1 MAQFGPYWEVA
12 VLRHITGSQNM
23 TQATWF
29 IGLCTG
35 APLTAAGSNPALCEC
50 CTNTGGYTRV
60 EIYTA
65 NWVAVS
71 GSSPAVTYNS
81 AAKTW
86 ATSTTSWGDISYV
99 AIFNTTTI
107 NDGNVV
113 AFATAAATKTIAT
126 GDQAVLGTQSLA
138 LQIT

>member
-12 VLRHITGSQNM
+12 VLRNITGSQAM
-23 TQATWF
+23 TQYTVYV
-29 IGLCTG
+29 GLCTA
-35 APLTAAGSNPALCEC
+35 APLTGAGSNPALCEC
-50 CTNTGGYTRV
+50 ATNTGGYTRV
-60 EIYTA
+60 GIGT
-65 NWVAVS
+65 NQWVAVA

-81 AAKTW
+81 AAFTW
-86 ATSTTSWGDISYV
+86 STSTTSWGDISYV
-99 AIFNTTTI
+99 ALFNTSTV